1 MFYLTV
7 EEICAFVDGRAVGTD
22 LAGLV
27 DLRRKEYDEYRKASA
42 HESLGL
48 AYL

>member
-7 EEICAFVDGRAVGTD
+7 DEICSFVDGRAVTVD

-27 DLRRKEYDEYRKASA
+27 ELRRKEYDEYRKVS
-42 HESLGL
+42 HK
-48 AYL
+48 